1 MTFAMINKCKLCG
14 EQRHMYHMQP
24 DKDGKGR
31 VCKNEK
37 ECLQRVAAQKKNK
50 ATLNNVC

>member
-24 DKDGKGR
+24 GEEGKGR
-31 VCKNEK
+31 VCKNKK
-37 ECLQRVAAQKKNK
+37 ECEQRVAAQQQEKNK
-50 ATLNNVC
+50 KPD